1 MEPAKLTLDD
11 VFVEWVH
18 TKALFVKEST
28 LAAYCLNY
36 KNHLKPAFGN
46 VSGAIEESEVQN
58 FVLDKLRSGMSRKT
72 VSDVMIVLKM
82 VYRFG
87 VKLHDFE
94 ARDWE
99 IKWPTLNNEEGVN
112 LPVMDVG
119 DQRRLMA
126 YLRENFSAQNFGLLL
141 VLSTGMRI
149 GEISALQFQDIDL
162 DNKCVLVRKTI
173 ERIYVPVDPDMP
185 YGRMKTKIVVS
196 SPKTF
201 SSRRA
206 IPLTKELL
214 EYAKHFK
221 KLFPG
226 HYYVTSCS
234 DSPIEPRTYRNVQ
247 KRVFKHLGIPPMKF
261 HGLRHSFATRCIES
275 GCDYKTISTILGHTK
290 IGTTLDLY
298 VHPSDENKLDAIN
311 KMMKKQ
317 KL

>member
-18 TKALFVKEST
+18 MKELFVKEAT
-28 LAAYCLNY
+28 LAAYCLTY
-36 KNHLKPAFGN
+36 RNHLRPAFGN
-46 VSGAIEESEVQN
+46 ARGAIEESEVQA
-58 FVLDKLRSGMSRKT
+58 FVLEKLRSGLSRKT
-72 VSDVMIVLKM
+72 VTDFTIVLKL
-82 VYRFG
+82 VYKYA
-87 VKLHDFE
+87 VKLGAFE
-94 ARDWE
+94 PRDWD
-99 IKWPTLNNEEGVN
+99 IKWPTLNTDEGHR
-112 LPVMDVG
+112 LPVMDVD

-126 YLRENFSAQNFGLLL
+126 YLRENFSSQNFGLLL

-149 GEISALQFQDIDL
+149 GEVSALQFQDFDL
-162 DNKCVLVRKTI
+162 ENKCIHVRKTV
-173 ERIYVPVDPDMP
+173 ERVYKPVDPDNP
-185 YGRMKTKIVVS
+185 YGRMKTQIIVG

-201 SSRRA
+201 TSRRD

-214 EYAKHFK
+214 EYAKHFL

-234 DSPIEPRTYRNVQ
+234 EKPCEPRTYRNHQ
-247 KRVFKHLGIPPMKF
+247 KRVFDRLGIPPMKF

-275 GCDYKTISTILGHTK
+275 GCDYKTVSTILGHTN
-290 IGTTLDLY
+290 ISTTLDLY